1 MKMKNEQRERK
12 KCQISI
18 HLTETMIAKEQI
30 KIDLH

>member
-12 KCQISI
+12 KCQISNNS
-18 HLTETMIAKEQI
+18 TETMIAKEQI